1 MKHVVY
7 YQLDVSDSTAIRRQQ
22 RASAAQA
29 GLRLGERLRHLRV
42 AAGMTQTDLAGDR
55 FSKEYVSQ
63 IERGKT
69 RPTPETIE
77 WLAQRLGV
85 DAGFLADGVSA
96 DERGRVDAGLAR
108 AEALLEAR
116 RNEEALVEFESV
128 RSAVLAKGMPELEA
142 CALSGEA
149 TVRMRAGEVRE
160 AIALLERARVL
171 SEGTS
176 FSDVQRADVLFRLG
190 VARYKLNSIQTSIGL
205 FDEALKVAERS
216 EIPSDQLRSNILAW
230 RSRCYRRRRD
240 LEAAREDVE
249 RALELAEG
257 LSDKRTAADVY
268 FQASIIADR
277 EGHWV
282 LARSYAERAK
292 AVYEELSDRGNLG
305 RLLNNLGGI
314 EFLLGKPEQAVE
326 HLKHAFAVALE
337 IGRDEDAATA
347 VSSLAQVHLRS
358 GDATRAEEQALH
370 ALEIIGER
378 DDMLDEIGNARL
390 VLGRALLLQE
400 RLDEA
405 EPVLAAAEDAFAQ
418 LSSASHRSAAW
429 IAQGDLA
436 ARRGDERRAAVLY
449 RQAAEAL
456 QDFRF

>member
-1 MKHVVY
+1 MSSTTQY
-7 YQLDVSDSTAIRRQQ
+7 VSDSTAIRQQ
-22 RASAAQA
+22 QGASAAQA
-29 GLRLGERLRHLRV
+29 GLRLGERLRQLRV
-42 AAGMTQTDLAGDR
+42 GAGMTQTDLAGDR

-69 RPTPETIE
+69 RPTRETID

-85 DAGFLADGVSA
+85 DPGFLANGVSA
-96 DERGRVDAGLAR
+96 DERGRVDAALAR

-116 RNEEALVEFESV
+116 RNQEALEEFESI
-128 RSAVLAKGMPELEA
+128 RSAVLATGMQELESR
-142 CALSGEA
+142 ALSGEA
-149 TVRMRAGEVRE
+149 TARMRAGEVRE
-160 AIALLERARVL
+160 AIALLERARAL

-176 FSDVQRADVLFRLG
+176 FSDVERANVLFLLG
-190 VARYKLNSIQTSIGL
+190 IARYKLNSIQTSIGL

-216 EIPSDQLRSNILAW
+216 EIPSDQLRSNILSW

-257 LSDKRTAADVY
+257 LNDKRTAADIC

-292 AVYEELSDRGNLG
+292 AAYEELSDRGNLG

-314 EFLLGKPEQAVE
+314 NFLLGHPEQAVDF
-326 HLKHAFAVALE
+326 LKDAVGIALE
-337 IGRDEDAATA
+337 VGNDAEAA
-347 VSSLAQVHLRS
+347 HAINGIAQVHLRT
-358 GDATRAEEQALH
+358 GDVKRAEEQARY
-370 ALEIIGER
+370 ALELLGDRVDEIA
-378 DDMLDEIGNARL
+378 EIGNAQL
-390 VLGRALLLQE
+390 VLGRALLEQD

-405 EPVLAAAEDAFAQ
+405 DEALRAGERAYDQ
-418 LSSASHRSAAW
+418 LSSGSHRASAW
-429 IAQGDLA
+429 VAQGDLA
-436 ARRGDERRAAVLY
+436 ARRGDDRGAARLY
-449 RQAAEAL
+449 RQAADTL
-456 QDFRF
+456 QDVRF

>member
-1 MKHVVY
+1 
-7 YQLDVSDSTAIRRQQ
+7 VSDSTAIRQQQ

-29 GLRLGERLRHLRV
+29 GLRLGERLRQLRV
-42 AAGMTQTDLAGDR
+42 ASGMTQTDLAGDR

-69 RPTPETIE
+69 RPTRETID

-85 DAGFLADGVSA
+85 DSGFLANGVSA
-96 DERGRVDAGLAR
+96 DERGRVDAALTR
-108 AEALLEAR
+108 AGALLEAR
-116 RNEEALVEFESV
+116 RNDEALEEFESI
-128 RSAVLAKGMPELEA
+128 RAAVLATGMPELEA
-142 CALSGEA
+142 RALSGEA
-149 TVRMRAGEVRE
+149 TVRMRAGDVRE
-160 AIALLERARVL
+160 AIALLERARAL

-176 FSDVQRADVLFRLG
+176 FSDVERADVLFRLG

-257 LSDKRTAADVY
+257 LNDKRTAADVY

-292 AVYEELSDRGNLG
+292 AAYEELSDRGNLG

-314 EFLLGKPEQAVE
+314 NFLLGHPEEAVDF
-326 HLKHAFAVALE
+326 LKDAVGIALE
-337 IGRDEDAATA
+337 VGNDAEAAHA
-347 VSSLAQVHLRS
+347 VNGIAQVHLRT
-358 GDATRAEEQALH
+358 GDVKRAEEQARY
-370 ALEIIGER
+370 ALELLGDRVDEIA
-378 DDMLDEIGNARL
+378 EIGNAHL
-390 VLGRALLLQE
+390 VLGRALLEQG

-405 EPVLAAAEDAFAQ
+405 DEALQAGERAYDQ
-418 LSSASHRSAAW
+418 LSSGSHRASVW
-429 IAQGDLA
+429 VAQGDLA
-436 ARRGDERRAAVLY
+436 ARRGDDRAASRLY
-449 RQAAEAL
+449 RQAADAL
-456 QDFRF
+456 QDVRF